1 MKPIRNALARPGRIS
16 GSETSANVRQRL
28 ARKVCA
34 ASSMLGETPRPRA
47 DEPAPQARA
56 RTSGFQPT
64 PQRWPPV
71 KQPKPQTFGVKRRA
85 PNAASDQA
93 PASFWNALDKI
104 RNTG

>member
-1 MKPIRNALARPGRIS
+1 MTNGGVMIGRIESARRSFFSGNAVRVATSAKARP
-16 GSETSANVRQRL
+16 SAV
-28 ARKVCA
+28 
-34 ASSMLGETPRPRA
+34 
-47 DEPAPQARA
+47 EPAPQASA
-56 RTSGFQPT
+56 RTSVFQPT